1 MKFEKLPTSIEDQI
15 TLLRGRGMHFE
26 DELHAKRCLES
37 IGYYRLSAYWLP
49 SELIP
54 ENGETRSKK
63 FYTGTNFDTVFALY
77 VFDRKLR
84 LLILE
89 AIERIEIHV
98 RSRWTYHMAHDFGAH
113 AHLNYKLFN
122 GRLNHAEQL
131 VRLARSVESSKE
143 TFVLHYKQK
152 YDDPFSPPLW
162 VATELMT
169 LGELSKWFKAT
180 KANSI
185 KSRVGAEIGLPSKEI
200 AEGVIESLSYVRNIC
215 AHHGRLWNRK
225 LVKRPPWIRRYKNDL
240 QMESGQ
246 QPNQPE
252 NTVYNI
258 IVVILHILGRQNTDS
273 TFSTRLIELL
283 EGEDNESIYESMGF
297 PRDWRSRP
305 LFHPS
310 PSVIESGVR
319 LADGVHLA

>member
-1 MKFEKLPTSIEDQI
+1 MQFQ
-15 TLLRGRGMHFE
+15 
-26 DELHAKRCLES
+26 DEHHAKRCLES

-49 SELIP
+49 YEQPP
-54 ENGETRSKK
+54 ENGQTRSKK
-63 FYTGTNFDTVFALY
+63 FRNGAEFNTVFDLY

-84 LLILE
+84 LLVLE

-98 RSRWTYHMAHDFGAH
+98 RSRWTYHMAHDYGAH
-113 AHLNYKLFN
+113 AHLDFKLFN
-122 GRLNHAEQL
+122 GGLNHAEQL
-131 VRLARSVESSKE
+131 VRLARSVDNSQE

-180 KANSI
+180 KDNSI
-185 KSRVGAEIGLPSKEI
+185 KSRVGAELGVPSKEI
-200 AEGVIESLSYVRNIC
+200 AEGVLQSLSYVRNIC

-225 LVKRPPWIRRYKNDL
+225 LVKRPPWIRRYKDDL

-246 QPNQPE
+246 QRNQPE

-258 IVVILHILGRQNTDS
+258 IVVILHILGKQNADS
-273 TFSTRLIELL
+273 TFSARLIGLL
-283 EGEDNESIYESMGF
+283 EEEGNESIRETMGF
-297 PRDWRSRP
+297 PSDWRNRP
-305 LFHPS
+305 VFHLS
-310 PSVIESGVR
+310 PTTIESGARV
-319 LADGVHLA
+319 ADGVHLA